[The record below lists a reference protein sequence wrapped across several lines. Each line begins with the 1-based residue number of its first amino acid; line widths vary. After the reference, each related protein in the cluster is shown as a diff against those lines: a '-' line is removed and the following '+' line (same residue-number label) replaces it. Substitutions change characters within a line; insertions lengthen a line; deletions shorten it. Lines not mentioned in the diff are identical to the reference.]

1 MKMLKK
7 IFHRRVVFILIV
19 VFIFCSKVFCNEIK
33 NPAAKNS
40 PKKAEGLLLNS
51 FSRTAFSLGASF
63 NIPLGDF
70 RNFSFLT
77 GGIDFAIE
85 YEFLP
90 QFIPYVTTG
99 ALFKAEALN
108 FFTHRPEINSFNE
121 GSFVQ
126 GIWFRFY
133 LPKDF
138 IVQSNLFLGLAF
150 IHLDAQSVDNKS
162 IDDIYYDFLLGTS
175 LSVRK
180 EFAKNSIC
188 NFLWN
193 VEVPFT
199 CQFEKSN
206 SMKMVGINLSVIA
219 DFKPLAKRN
228 TKYEK

>member
-1 MKMLKK
+1 MFL
-7 IFHRRVVFILIV
+7 FFVPDL
-19 VFIFCSKVFCNEIK
+19 FCNEVS

-40 PKKAEGLLLNS
+40 PKEAQVIFLNS

-63 NIPLGDF
+63 DFPLNDF
-70 RNFSFLT
+70 RDYSFLT
-77 GGIDFAIE
+77 GGIDFTME
-85 YEFLP
+85 HEFLA

-99 ALFKAEALN
+99 ALFKVKAIN

-138 IVQSNLFLGLAF
+138 IVQSNLFLGLSF

-180 EFAKNSIC
+180 EFAKYSVC

-199 CQFEKSN
+199 CQLEKSN